1 MENMT
6 VRKIAEAAGGELLCG
21 DGDTPIVH
29 ISIDSRNIP
38 EHALFVPLIGEK
50 VDAHNFLRQ
59 AIQNGAAAVFT
70 SRHQVTEDS
79 RVPWIRVE
87 DTRKALQKL
96 GYAYRNQMTLPLVGI
111 TGSVGKTTTREMIA
125 LALSAGFSV
134 YKTPG
139 NKNSQVGLPITLSEI
154 TSKDEIGVIELGMSE
169 PGELSVIA
177 KIARPDMAV
186 ITNIGVTHI
195 EQLGS
200 RENIYREK
208 LTIQDGLKAGGT
220 LILNADD
227 DMLMHT
233 RAREGFRTLYYGTG
247 KQADYRAEEISL
259 EEGYPVFTAVHATER
274 VRVHLHVMGEHNVL
288 NAMAALAV
296 AGEYKVPMKDA
307 AKALEQFDG
316 FENRQ
321 QVYRKDGITV
331 INDSYNASPASMKAA
346 IRVLASM
353 SGRRRIAVLADMKE
367 LGKDA
372 SAFHYEIGQFAAE
385 QNIDFI
391 VTCGPLAKQIAKG
404 VLDAAKNIQV
414 VSFMKNED
422 VILFLDGLL
431 KPDDCILLK
440 GSNSMKL
447 FEVSAH
453 LLNDRKEKTE
463 RKEWQERQ

>member
-6 VRKIAEAAGGELLCG
+6 VRTIAEAVDGQILCG
-21 DGDTPIVH
+21 DADTPILH
-29 ISIDSRNIP
+29 ISIDSRKIP
-38 EHALFVPLIGEK
+38 ENALFVPLIGEK

-70 SRHQVTEDS
+70 SRDEIPQDS
-79 RVPWIRVE
+79 QVPWIRVS
-87 DTRKALQKL
+87 DTLKALQKL
-96 GYAYRNQMTLPLVGI
+96 GYVCRDQMTLPLVGV

-169 PGELSVIA
+169 PGELSVIT

-200 RENIYREK
+200 RENIYQEK
-208 LTIQDGLKAGGT
+208 LSIQDGLKAGGT
-220 LILNADD
+220 LLLNADD

-233 RAREGFRTLYYGTG
+233 KARKGFRTLYYGTS
-247 KQADYRAEEISL
+247 KQADYRAEEIHL
-259 EEGYPVFTAVHATER
+259 EEGYPVFTAIHGAER
-274 VRVHLHVMGEHNVL
+274 VSVHLHVMGEHNVL
-288 NAMAALAV
+288 NAIAALAV
-296 AGEYKVPMKDA
+296 SGEYHVPMKDA
-307 AKALEQFDG
+307 ANALEQFCG

-321 QVYRKDGITV
+321 QVSKKNDITI

-353 SGRRRIAVLADMKE
+353 SAKRRIAVLADMKE

-372 SAFHYEIGQFAAE
+372 DAFHYEIGQFAAE
-385 QNIDFI
+385 QNIDFV

-422 VILFLDGLL
+422 VIPFLDGLL
-431 KPDDCILLK
+431 KPNDCILLK

-447 FEVSAH
+447 FEIAAH
-453 LLNDRKEKTE
+453 LLNDAR
-463 RKEWQERQ
+463 